1 MQDTPYPSDF
11 CEQFHVQNTDS
22 FQPCGVLL
30 GIDLNGFIIKF
41 ASENCKSLF
50 NFSDNNFFKK
60 KLADCIS
67 ESSFHFIK
75 RHVKNLQS
83 LANEI
88 RVNIQLDVKSENNF
102 IKYHCL
108 SFLTKDILCLEFQ
121 LECPI
126 EYQVNQ
132 ELFDAA
138 YQEITLYQGDLN
150 ILAAKLCR
158 FIRFVTNFDRIYY
171 CRFEDDG
178 TGYVPANDA
187 TEPLESI
194 LHHHFPATDVPAIVR
209 QLYLKSRYRLITEA
223 TYTPIKIIGLHEKID
238 LSMSLFRAI
247 GPTHLQYLKN
257 MGIMSSASFSVVE
270 NNTLRGLIGCHS
282 VKRKAIPLEILPKIQ
297 LLVELFATR
306 LLDEKLNELQIKA
319 PKINKNIFEF
329 LKMYENMNCDLQSLP
344 KESFALL
351 RNTFMCDNVLYK
363 YENKKIT
370 DSNIPDEMIDK
381 IDFFAKKKFDN
392 NEITILNCL
401 SDLHPKF
408 NKWMKEYSGMIYIPL
423 DRDHISYIAL
433 FRPEQIQTIKWSGD
447 PSIQNINSDGSL
459 NPRNS
464 FAIWYN
470 QIKGACVPWSKV
482 EISIAKEI
490 RIKLIDIRSNFLE
503 KSIRENLI
511 LKEKNDENE
520 LLLSEIHHRVKNNLS
535 IVSSIFDWKMKES
548 KNSELISDLKEMK
561 SRVHAISALHETLY
575 QGGNFGS
582 LSIEKY
588 LKSIAREAL
597 SLVKNNN
604 TQIDFTFSIPSDLVI
619 PIQEALPL
627 GLITHEFITNSI
639 KHAFNEKDKGLI
651 NIEWNEYADTPILTL
666 SDNGKGYV
674 NIEKKQNKSLGLE
687 LIRLL
692 VGQLDAIPSWDGS
705 VGVKLK
711 IKFDRKFA

>member
-1 MQDTPYPSDF
+1 MNDTPYPSDF
-11 CEQFHVQNTDS
+11 CEQFQVQQADS
-22 FQPCGVLL
+22 FQPCGIFL
-30 GIDLNGFIIKF
+30 GIDIERFKIAF
-41 ASENCKSLF
+41 ASENWNSLF
-50 NFSDNNFFKK
+50 YFSDNDIIKK
-60 KLADCIS
+60 ELAQCIS
-67 ESSFHFIK
+67 EDSYLFIK
-75 RHVKNLQS
+75 KHVKNLQS

-88 RVNIQLDVKSENNF
+88 RVIIQVEIKSENKY
-102 IKYHCL
+102 IKYYCL
-108 SFLTKDILCLEFQ
+108 SYLIKNILCLEFQ
-121 LECPI
+121 LECPS
-126 EYQVNQ
+126 EYKINQ

-158 FIRFVTNFDRIYY
+158 FIRFMTKYDRVYY

-178 TGYVPANDA
+178 TGYVPADDA
-187 TEPLESI
+187 AEPLESI
-194 LHHHFPATDVPAIVR
+194 LHHHFPATDVPTIVR

-223 TYTPIKIIGLHEKID
+223 IYTPIKILGLQEKID
-238 LSMSLFRAI
+238 FSMSLFRSI
-247 GPTHLQYLKN
+247 GSTHLQYLKN

-270 NNTLRGLIGCHS
+270 NKTLRGLIGCHS
-282 VKRKAIPLEILPKIQ
+282 VKRRTIPIEILPKIQ

-306 LLDEKLNELQIKA
+306 LLDEKLNEMQIKS

-329 LKMYENMNCDLQSLP
+329 LKMYEIMNCDLQLLP
-344 KESFALL
+344 NESFDLL
-351 RNTFMCDNVLYK
+351 RNTFMCDNILYK
-363 YENKKIT
+363 YVNKKIT
-370 DSNIPDEMIDK
+370 DTNIPDEMIDK
-381 IDFFAKKKFDN
+381 IEFFAKKKFDN
-392 NEITILNCL
+392 NEITILNRL

-408 NKWMKEYSGMIYIPL
+408 NKWMETYSGMIYLPL
-423 DRDHISYIAL
+423 DRDHLSYIAF
-433 FRPEQIQTIKWSGD
+433 FRPEQIQTLKWSGD
-447 PSIQNINSDGSL
+447 PNIQNINSDGSL

-470 QIKGACVPWSKV
+470 QIKGVCVPWSNE
-482 EISIAKEI
+482 EISLAKEI

-503 KSIRENLI
+503 KSIRENMI

-548 KNSELISDLKEMK
+548 KNTELIADLKEMK
-561 SRVHAISALHETLY
+561 SRIRAISALHETLY

-582 LSIEKY
+582 LSIERY
-588 LKSIAREAL
+588 LRSIAREAL

-604 TQIDFTFSIPSDLVI
+604 TQIDFKFSIPSNIVI

-639 KHAFNEKDKGLI
+639 KHAFTEKDEGMI
-651 NIEWNEYADTPILTL
+651 NIEWKEYENNTILIL
-666 SDNGKGYV
+666 SDNGKGFI

-692 VGQLDAIPSWDGS
+692 IGQLDAIPSWDGS
-705 VGVKLK
+705 IGVKLK
-711 IKFDRKFA
+711 IQFDRKFA